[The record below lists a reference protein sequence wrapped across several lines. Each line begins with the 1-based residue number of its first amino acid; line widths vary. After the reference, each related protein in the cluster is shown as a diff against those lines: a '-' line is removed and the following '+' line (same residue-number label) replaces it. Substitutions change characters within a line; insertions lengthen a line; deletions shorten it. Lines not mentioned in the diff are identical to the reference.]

1 MRILLVVATYVG
13 YIFIVTMYTV
23 KIVKYL
29 KLPLHLRSEIYP
41 VRSDQHE
48 REEKSY
54 LENLEWWTKPRE
66 EDFIGKTLYL
76 IKEYFLLS
84 DYFRWD
90 KGYWLFLYP
99 WHIGFILIITFHI
112 LSFLGAFAELLSFP
126 VGANSPSMIGSTI
139 YYLSLGIG
147 VTSFVAGLFGSIGIM
162 IKRLADE
169 KLRDYAT
176 PLNYFT
182 YFFLLAVFLTGLYSW
197 NFADPSFHEYR
208 AFWKGLI
215 TFKPI
220 DVQMAASVH
229 VLLFALLL
237 IYLPFTRSLHYVT
250 RFFGFFLIRWDDKPN
265 LRGSKLEKEIEGFL
279 ERKVTWRAPHV
290 RHGKSWRQNAVETFH
305 QDQKGIRL

>member
-1 MRILLVVATYVG
+1 MRILLAVATYIG
-13 YIFIVTMYTV
+13 YIFIVTMYTA

-41 VRSDQHE
+41 LRSDQHE

-54 LENLEWWTKPRE
+54 LENLEWWTKPRKK
-66 EDFIGKTLYL
+66 DFIGKTLYL

-84 DYFRWD
+84 DYFRSD
-90 KGYWLFLYP
+90 KSYWLFLYP

-112 LSFLGAFAELLSFP
+112 LSFFGAFAELLSFP
-126 VGANSPSMIGSTI
+126 VGANSPSLIGSAL

-147 VTSFVAGLFGSIGIM
+147 VTSFTAGLFGSIGIL
-162 IKRLADE
+162 IKRWTDK

-182 YFFLLAVFLTGLYSW
+182 YFFLLAVFLTGFISW
-197 NFADPSFHEYR
+197 TFADPSFHEYR

-215 TFKPI
+215 TLRPI
-220 DVQMAASVH
+220 DVQTAASVH
-229 VLLFALLL
+229 IFLFALLL

-250 RFFGFFLIRWDDKPN
+250 RFFGFFLIRWDDRPN

-279 ERKVTWRAPHV
+279 ERKVSWQAPHV
-290 RHGKSWRQNAVETFH
+290 RQGKSWRQNALGTFH
-305 QDQKGIRL
+305 PDQKGIG

>member
-1 MRILLVVATYVG
+1 MRILLAVATYVG
-13 YIFIVTMYTV
+13 YIFIVMMYTI

-29 KLPLHLRSEIYP
+29 NLPLHLRSEIYP
-41 VRSDQHE
+41 VRSDKQGHQ
-48 REEKSY
+48 EKSY

-66 EDFIGKTLYL
+66 EDFLRKTLYL

-99 WHIGFILIITFHI
+99 WHIGFIFIITFHI
-112 LSFLGAFAELLSFP
+112 LSFFSAFAEVLGVP
-126 VGANSPSMIGSTI
+126 VEANSPNVIGTAM

-162 IKRLADE
+162 IKRLLDE
-169 KLRDYAT
+169 KLREYAT

-182 YFFLLAVFLTGLYSW
+182 YVFLLAVFLTGLSSW
-197 NFADPSFHEYR
+197 YFADPSFHEYR

-215 TFKPI
+215 TFKP
-220 DVQMAASVH
+220 VTVEMAAAVH
-229 VLLFALLL
+229 ILLFAFLL
-237 IYLPFTRSLHYVT
+237 IYLPFTRSLHYIT

-265 LRGSKLEKEIEGFL
+265 LRGSTLEKEIERL
-279 ERKVTWRAPHV
+279 LDQKVTWQAPHV
-290 RHGKSWRQNAVETFH
+290 RQGQSWRQNAVETIH
-305 QDQKGIRL
+305 QDQKG

>member
-1 MRILLVVATYVG
+1 MKIFMAVATYAG
-13 YIFIVTMYTV
+13 YIFIVTMYTI

-29 KLPLHLRSEIYP
+29 KLPLHLRSEIHP
-41 VRSDQHE
+41 FRPDKRGPQ
-48 REEKSY
+48 EKSY
-54 LENLEWWTKPRE
+54 FENLEWWTKTRQE
-66 EDFIGKTLYL
+66 NFFGKTLYL

-90 KGYWLFLYP
+90 KGYWIFLYP

-112 LSFLGAFAELLSFP
+112 LSFLGAFAEVLGFP
-126 VGANSPSMIGSTI
+126 VSANSPSVIGTAA

-147 VTSFVAGLFGSIGIM
+147 VTSFIAGLFGSIGIM

-182 YFFLLAVFLTGLYSW
+182 YVFLLAVFLSGLCSW
-197 NFADPSFHEYR
+197 YFADPGFHEYR

-220 DVQMAASVH
+220 NVQVAVSVH
-229 VLLFALLL
+229 ILLFALLL
-237 IYLPFTRSLHYVT
+237 IYLPFTRSLHYIT
-250 RFFGFFLIRWDDKPN
+250 RFFGFFLIRWDNRPN
-265 LRGSKLEKEIEGFL
+265 LRGSNLEKEIERLL
-279 ERKVTWRAPHV
+279 ELKVTWRASHV
-290 RHGKSWRQNAVETFH
+290 RYGKSWRENALETIH
-305 QDQKGIRL
+305 QDQKG